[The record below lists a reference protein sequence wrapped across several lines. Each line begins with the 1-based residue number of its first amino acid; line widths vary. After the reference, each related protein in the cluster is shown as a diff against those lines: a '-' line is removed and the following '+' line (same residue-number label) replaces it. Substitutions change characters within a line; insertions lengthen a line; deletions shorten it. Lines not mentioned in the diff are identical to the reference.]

1 MRNGLFSFV
10 VAAILVF
17 GVALNNSPS
26 VVNNRSIAEQ
36 VLESSVEIHA
46 CENGTI
52 AVGSGVVYKVGEDVF
67 ILTAAHVIGE
77 GKGLYIVTQFDPD
90 DELMMESW
98 TANVVAHD
106 PVSDWAILRPVGDSR
121 CIKGG
126 TTFVPLPPRVGD
138 EVYAAGSPM
147 GEENTISEGI
157 VANRNRIVPW
167 NGDKHIV
174 VTCSGTHGLS
184 GGGVFNIHTGKCIGI
199 VVRLN
204 ALSDMLYV
212 VPVQTIIN
220 DLKESGQ
227 LSLFPT

>member
-17 GVALNNSPS
+17 GVALNSPS
-26 VVNNRSIAEQ
+26 VVDNRSIAEQ

-52 AVGSGVVYKVGEDVF
+52 AVGSGVVYKVDGEVF

-138 EVYAAGSPM
+138 GVYAAGSPM

>member
-17 GVALNNSPS
+17 GVALNSPS
-26 VVNNRSIAEQ
+26 VVDNRSIAEQ

-52 AVGSGVVYKVGEDVF
+52 AVGSGVVYKVDGEVF

-77 GKGLYIVTQFDPD
+77 GKGLYIVTQSDPD
-90 DELMMESW
+90 DDLVMESW

-126 TTFVPLPPRVGD
+126 TTFVP
-138 EVYAAGSPM
+138 
-147 GEENTISEGI
+147 
-157 VANRNRIVPW
+157 
-167 NGDKHIV
+167 
-174 VTCSGTHGLS
+174 
-184 GGGVFNIHTGKCIGI
+184 
-199 VVRLN
+199 
-204 ALSDMLYV
+204 
-212 VPVQTIIN
+212 
-220 DLKESGQ
+220 
-227 LSLFPT
+227 